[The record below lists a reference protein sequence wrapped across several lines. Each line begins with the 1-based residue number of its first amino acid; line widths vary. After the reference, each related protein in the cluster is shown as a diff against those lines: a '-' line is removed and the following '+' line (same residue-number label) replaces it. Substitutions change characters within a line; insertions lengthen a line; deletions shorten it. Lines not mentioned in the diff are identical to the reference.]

1 MKYDKSLL
9 LNPKSRKGTR
19 IKFADH
25 PEFQPN
31 LTPRQVLQEGS
42 FGGTYWREIDSSV
55 VKKRLKDQHK
65 IDIFDGW
72 WKGIPDNHMTRPF
85 EQYDISVNKFKKRVG
100 TTLEFWEEKRW
111 IKKHDPYGWFQ
122 WYCHFYAG
130 RRIEGEDERQIKR
143 WKGVAGKNGRFRKRL
158 ANMIREKQ
166 AHYNDKTISPG
177 IRQTLQHWGYMVT
190 KNV

>member
-42 FGGTYWREIDSSV
+42 FGGTYWREIYSSV

-85 EQYDISVNKFKKRVG
+85 EQYDVSVNKFKKRVG

-122 WYCHFYAG
+122 LAVGTY
-130 RRIEGEDERQIKR
+130 IERWGGPVYEKCDARGEYSSIG
-143 WKGVAGKNGRFRKRL
+143 WCSMG
-158 ANMIREKQ
+158 
-166 AHYNDKTISPG
+166 
-177 IRQTLQHWGYMVT
+177 
-190 KNV
+190 